1 MHLQPFRPIPVSRGA
16 ATASASD
23 PRKTMKLIPRF
34 FPARLP
40 RPNAALLLTG
50 LTLALPRSGRA
61 EDALSYKYEDYRES
75 GGRIAVQTQSA
86 HLEKDIGTDAKVKID
101 GVIDAIA
108 GATPNGQ
115 PAPAGSDQV
124 VLSRMTE
131 RRKAW
136 NAEFSRQFSRINVA
150 VGGASSRE
158 SDYVSTGWSFNTV
171 TDFNQKNTTLLA
183 GLAGTDDRVK
193 VAFQAP
199 YAKKRGNDVIVGL
212 TQLLDPRTSV
222 TFNLSWG
229 RSTGYLAD
237 PYKLVEKSIEVVP
250 TVFLR
255 QTFAEN
261 RPDERDK
268 WIALNTV
275 TRSFAELHGAAEAS
289 YRFYRDSFGTEA
301 HTLGLTWFQRI
312 GGHLILQ
319 PGLRLYDQTAADF
332 YYYRLDATSI
342 IPTFGRPRPQ
352 GPFYSSD
359 YRLSALRSVNYS
371 LKAIWTVTDRLQL
384 DASVENYRMRG
395 RDGVTPQSAYA
406 RATIVTGGLKLS
418 W

>member
-1 MHLQPFRPIPVSRGA
+1 
-16 ATASASD
+16 
-23 PRKTMKLIPRF
+23 MKRF
-34 FPARLP
+34 FPAALP
-40 RPNAALLLTG
+40 RPNAALLLAG

-61 EDALSYKYEDYRES
+61 EDSLSYKYEDYRES

-86 HLEKDIGTDAKVKID
+86 HLEQDIGTDAKVKID

-115 PAPAGSDQV
+115 PAPTGSDQV
-124 VLSRMTE
+124 VLARMTE

-136 NAEFSRQFSRINVA
+136 NAEFSRQFSHLNLA

-158 SDYVSTGWSFNTV
+158 SDYVSTGWSLNAV
-171 TDFNQKNTTLLA
+171 TDFNQKNTTLLT

-199 YAKKRGNDVIVGL
+199 YAKKRGNDVIIGL
-212 TQLLDPRTSV
+212 TQLLDPLTSV
-222 TFNLSWG
+222 TVNLSWG

-268 WIALNTV
+268 WIALGTV
-275 TRSFAELHGAAEAS
+275 NHSFSEVRGAAEAS
-289 YRFYRDSFGTEA
+289 YRFYHDSFGTDA
-301 HTLGLTWFQRI
+301 HTLDLAWFQRI
-312 GGHLILQ
+312 GGRFILQ
-319 PGLRLYDQTAADF
+319 PGLRLYDQSAADF

-371 LKAIWTVTDRLQL
+371 LKAIWTVTDWLQI

-395 RDGVTPQSAYA
+395 RDGVTPQSAYC
-406 RATIVTGGLKLS
+406 RATIATGGLKFS

>member
-1 MHLQPFRPIPVSRGA
+1 M
-16 ATASASD
+16 T
-23 PRKTMKLIPRF
+23 RF
-34 FPARLP
+34 FPADLP
-40 RPNAALLLTG
+40 RPNASLLLAG
-50 LTLALPRSGRA
+50 LALALPRSGRA

-124 VLSRMTE
+124 VLAPMTE

-136 NAEFSRQFSRINVA
+136 NAEFSRQFSRINIA
-150 VGGASSRE
+150 LGGASSRE
-158 SDYVSTGWSFNTV
+158 SDYVSTGWSLNTV

-193 VAFQAP
+193 VVFQAP
-199 YAKKRGNDVIVGL
+199 YARKRGNDVIVGV
-212 TQLLDPRTSV
+212 TQLLDPLTSV
-222 TFNLSWG
+222 TVNLSWG
-229 RSTGYLAD
+229 RSSGYLAD
-237 PYKLVEKSIEVVP
+237 PYKLVEKSVEVVP
-250 TVFLR
+250 GVFLR
-255 QTFAEN
+255 QTFPEN

-268 WIALNTV
+268 WIALGTLN
-275 TRSFAELHGAAEAS
+275 RSFPQVHGAAEAT
-289 YRFYRDSFGTEA
+289 YRFYHDSFGTDA
-301 HTLGLTWFQRI
+301 HTLDLAWFQRI
-312 GGHLILQ
+312 GGHVILQ
-319 PGLRLYDQTAADF
+319 PGLRFYDQSAADF
-332 YYYRLDATSI
+332 YHYRLDATTI
-342 IPTFGRPRPQ
+342 VPTFGRPRPQ

-371 LKAIWTVTDRLQL
+371 LKAIWTVADWLQI

-395 RDGVTPQSAYA
+395 RDGVTPQSAYC
-406 RATIVTGGLKLS
+406 RATIATGGLKLS

>member
-1 MHLQPFRPIPVSRGA
+1 
-16 ATASASD
+16 
-23 PRKTMKLIPRF
+23 MKRF
-34 FPARLP
+34 FPAGLPQPNAGLLLAGLALAFP
-40 RPNAALLLTG
+40 RP
-50 LTLALPRSGRA
+50 GRA
-61 EDALSYKYEDYRES
+61 EDAISYKYEDYRES

-86 HLEKDIGTDAKVKID
+86 HLEQDIGTDAKVKID

-124 VLSRMTE
+124 VLARMTE

-136 NAEFSRQFSRINVA
+136 NAEFSRQFSRVNVA
-150 VGGASSRE
+150 LGGASSRE
-158 SDYVSTGWSFNTV
+158 SDYVSTGWSLNTV
-171 TDFNQKNTTLLA
+171 TDFNQKNTTLLV
-183 GLAGTDDRVK
+183 GLAGTDDHVK

-199 YAKKRGNDVIVGL
+199 YARKRGNDVIVGL
-212 TQLLDPRTSV
+212 TQLLDPLTSV

-229 RSTGYLAD
+229 RSAGYLAD

-250 TVFLR
+250 AVFLR
-255 QTFAEN
+255 QTFPEN

-268 WIALNTV
+268 WIALGTV
-275 TRSFAELHGAAEAS
+275 NHSFPEVRGAAEAS
-289 YRFYRDSFGTEA
+289 YRFYHDSFGTDA
-301 HTLGLTWFQRI
+301 HTLDLAWFQRI
-312 GGHLILQ
+312 GGRFILQ
-319 PGLRLYDQTAADF
+319 PGLRLYDQSAADF
-332 YYYRLDATSI
+332 YHYRLDATSI

-359 YRLSALRSVNYS
+359 YRLSALRSVNTS
-371 LKAIWTVTDRLQL
+371 LKAIWTVTDWLQI
-384 DASVENYRMRG
+384 DAAVENYRMRG

-406 RATIVTGGLKLS
+406 RATIATGGLKLS